1 MAERD
6 DLLAAIG
13 AIEAQRGVLGEAAV
27 DAATGPLRVRL
38 AELAEAAAPPVREA
52 ERKQITVMFADLSGF
67 TTLSETADPEDV
79 RNLINLCF
87 ERLGAVATRLGG
99 YIDKFIGD
107 ELMVLFGAPQAM
119 EDHAARA
126 LLAALEMREALVAF
140 NTEHAA
146 LRSKPLGM
154 HFGINSGLVIAG
166 GMGLE
171 ARREYTVMGDPVNV
185 AARLAAQAPTGAIF
199 VGADTRRL
207 VGSGFEFD
215 PRGALTLEGRAQQVD
230 VFELTAMIGTAQN
243 TRPHTETA
251 LIGRADE
258 LRALQELLRDVTEA
272 KRPRFVAVVGP
283 AGIGK
288 SRLLDEFQKWVA
300 AEHPD
305 VVLLTGSALAH
316 TATTPYYVIA
326 DLVRRSLGIRE
337 LDAPAE
343 IRSRLEARLQQLGI
357 ENPAACDAL
366 ATIMAVESDAS
377 PLRDMTPRDRRA
389 RISKAVV
396 NVMRSMA
403 TLAPRV
409 LAFEDLHWADDQ
421 SIELMKDLF
430 TGLSD
435 SPVLFVTLTRPI
447 ADDDAKARQVEA
459 HLLPATHTR
468 LVLTE
473 LRDETC
479 IELVR
484 ALVPG
489 LEASPEVVQ
498 TIVRKGQGNPF
509 FVQAIIG
516 TLLDQGVLVRG
527 GPGEATSVHGAI
539 SDVSVPDTVWGVLA
553 ERIDRLEA
561 GQKLALQTA
570 AIIGRVFWRELVA
583 ELTGAAEIEA
593 GLRSLYERDYIEPLG
608 PAAFEGD
615 WEWGFRHVLVQDVAY
630 AGMLR
635 SVRRTA
641 HLRVGAWLEQ
651 RAGERRSEYA
661 PLLAH
666 HFGLGEDWEK
676 TAEFAAEAGDRA
688 ARLYANREAGAA
700 YRQALDALAL
710 LPPDEAGQRT
720 TIDVALRFAQVS
732 PDLPTE
738 AVLPALETAKLLAQ
752 GLGDNALIL
761 RVSAATTAW
770 LWTKHSIRGFN

>member
-1 MAERD
+1 MRHLRSID
-6 DLLAAIG
+6 DKYTYAIG
-13 AIEAQRGVLGEAAV
+13 IRDQRGQACRSGTTFSQPSGRSRLSGASWARQPSTRPP
-27 DAATGPLRVRL
+27 APLRVRL
-38 AELAEAAAPPVREA
+38 AALAEAAAPPVREA

-67 TTLSETADPEDV
+67 TTLSETADAEDV
-79 RNLINLCF
+79 RNLINACF

-119 EDHAARA
+119 EDHASRA

-243 TRPHTETA
+243 ARPHTETA

-258 LRALQELLRDVTEA
+258 LRALQELLRDVTEE
-272 KRPRFVAVVGP
+272 KRPRSVAIIGP

-288 SRLLDEFQKWVA
+288 SRLLDEFQRWVA

-305 VVLLTGSALAH
+305 VVLLTGSALPH

-326 DLVRRSLGIRE
+326 DLIRRSLGIRE

-357 ENPAACDAL
+357 DDPAACDAL

-479 IELVR
+479 VELVR

-527 GPGEATSVHGAI
+527 GPGEGTSVHGAI

-553 ERIDRLEA
+553 ERIDRLGA
-561 GQKLALQTA
+561 DQKHALQTA

-583 ELTGAAEIEA
+583 ELTGARRDRGGAPEPVRARLHRTARPRGVRRRLGVGVPPRA
-593 GLRSLYERDYIEPLG
+593 GARRGVRRHAPLR
-608 PAAFEGD
+608 PAHGTPA
-615 WEWGFRHVLVQDVAY
+615 RRRVART
-630 AGMLR
+630 AR
-635 SVRRTA
+635 RRTA
-641 HLRVGAWLEQ
+641 QRVRTAPRASLRARRGLAEDGGVRRGGRRPRRATLREPRSGRRVPPGAR
-651 RAGERRSEYA
+651 RA
-661 PLLAH
+661 
-666 HFGLGEDWEK
+666 
-676 TAEFAAEAGDRA
+676 RA
-688 ARLYANREAGAA
+688 
-700 YRQALDALAL
+700 
-710 LPPDEAGQRT
+710 
-720 TIDVALRFAQVS
+720 S
-732 PDLPTE
+732 P
-738 AVLPALETAKLLAQ
+738 V
-752 GLGDNALIL
+752 
-761 RVSAATTAW
+761 
-770 LWTKHSIRGFN
+770 